1 MMIRKMTGL
10 GAAIAILTSGSAA
23 ASFIDFEDANAR
35 SLLDNDAIT
44 NEYQGT
50 NGVVFSGGF
59 IEASGGDDANPQ
71 GFITDQVSSPDV
83 DLSNGTPGLGN
94 WFVRTE
100 GEIGQRGS
108 GSIFLSIFYDG
119 IVTGASGEIW
129 DIDGNTGQGTEKWN
143 VVALNNGSEVLSVA
157 SPEGFNNGTL
167 SRDGLPWFFE
177 LNGAVFDQINFE
189 FAGTKEFGVGL
200 GFDNFTSSVP
210 EPGTLGL
217 LGLGLLGLGAARR
230 RFSV

>member
-1 MMIRKMTGL
+1 MTFKMTGL
-10 GAAIAILTSGSAA
+10 AAITAIVTSGPAA
-23 ASFIDFEDANAR
+23 ASFIDFEDAVSR
-35 SLLDNDAIT
+35 GLSDNDQVIG
-44 NEYQGT
+44 EYQGT
-50 NGVVFSGGF
+50 NGVTFSGGY

-71 GFITDQVSSPDV
+71 GFITDQVSAPDV
-83 DLSNGTPGLGN
+83 DLSSSAPGLGD

-100 GEIGQRGS
+100 GQIGQRGS
-108 GSIFLSIFYDG
+108 GSIFLSVFYDG

-129 DIDGNTGQGTEKWN
+129 DIDGNEAQGTEKWD
-143 VVALNNGSEVLSVA
+143 VVALNNGSEVLSVP
-157 SPEGFNNGTL
+157 SPEGFNNGQL
-167 SRDGLPWFFE
+167 SDDGKPWFFE

-189 FAGTKEFGVGL
+189 FTGTKEFGVGL

-230 RFSV
+230 KLCS